1 MNIQMGSTVGT
12 ATIINFTTSTI
23 KLKLLTSATAP
34 VASWTTRSD
43 DTGTEVTG
51 TNYTTGG
58 ATLTGLS
65 LTQSGGITTFTANN
79 ITWAQS
85 GTGFN
90 NARYGYLYV
99 STGTAANDTIIGFY
113 DFLTN
118 QSNQTVPFSAIF
130 DPVYGILQFQ

>member
-12 ATIINFTTSTI
+12 ATIVNFATATI
-23 KLKLLTSATAP
+23 KFKLLTSAVAP
-34 VASWTTRSD
+34 VATWTTRAD

-51 TNYTTGG
+51 TNYTAGG
-58 ATLTGLS
+58 ATLTGQT

-85 GTGFN
+85 ASGFN

-118 QSNQTVPFSAIF
+118 QSNQTVPFNAIF
-130 DPVYGILQFQ
+130 DPTYGIIQWA